1 MINPNFILSQLS
13 GFSGSRVTIKRN
25 QDVYDIIGAMLE
37 AHKIHAAE
45 YDKIASYFW
54 AGSDE
59 QTARNLFNF
68 LKKNVRYKIETDQE
82 QRVMS
87 PAAILTLKAND
98 CKNYALFINGVLDAL
113 KRQGKIKG
121 RILYRFA
128 SYKLLDEAPH
138 HVFSV
143 LQIGNDEYWIDPV
156 LKIFNERK
164 IYFHKID
171 REPMALYSVSGI
183 GQTKKE
189 ARKEKRAERKEARQ
203 EKKAAKNAPPVPSA
217 KPKNKKKIVL
227 QISLSPAR
235 TAFLLLV
242 GMNFAGL
249 ATKLKKAL
257 DNKANETK
265 NFWFNLGGNP
275 NKFVKMIEQGAKKR
289 RILGIGEPATI
300 TAGATAAVAA
310 PILVKVAEFLKK
322 LGIEPEEIAEAG
334 KKLLANKVREVVN
347 KEVQR
352 SEERASLQQL
362 RADEIVEQADGA
374 PGGSGKNLILPI
386 AIGAGVL
393 FLLTRKK

>member
-1 MINPNFILSQLS
+1 MSQLS

-45 YDKIASYFW
+45 YNKIAGYFW

-143 LQIGNDEYWIDPV
+143 LQIGNNEYWIDPV
-156 LKIFNERK
+156 LKSFNERK

-203 EKKAAKNAPPVPSA
+203 EKKAAKNASTVPGA
-217 KPKNKKKIVL
+217 EPKKKKKIVL

-275 NKFVKMIEQGAKKR
+275 NKLVKMIEQGAKKR